1 MAHMQW
7 ISGTKQ
13 ALIKN
18 ITSICFAW
26 DFSADHLE
34 KQLGKLRQGCGGTYF
49 MTVQQIM
56 EKWVSRK
63 QKFVYDSMMVAY

>member
-1 MAHMQW
+1 MAHMKW

-26 DFSADHLE
+26 DFYHRSFGEAVLE
-34 KQLGKLRQGCGGTYF
+34 VVPGVLRRILFY
-49 MTVQQIM
+49 
-56 EKWVSRK
+56 
-63 QKFVYDSMMVAY
+63 